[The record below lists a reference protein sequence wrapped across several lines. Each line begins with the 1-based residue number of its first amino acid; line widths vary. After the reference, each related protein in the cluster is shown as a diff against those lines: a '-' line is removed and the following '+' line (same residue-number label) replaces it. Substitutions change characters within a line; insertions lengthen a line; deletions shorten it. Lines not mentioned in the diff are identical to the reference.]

1 MKARDWLLR
10 ILGVLAFCGLIAAAR
25 DVETKFSAIAQEVV
39 RIESNYR
46 DWKVQRLVG
55 AGPYDRGAEILYYLD
70 PTTGALGKLTL
81 EVGLSASDLEF
92 SFYFRG
98 DEIIAYVAT
107 KRSYKADSDGERD
120 FKNPSPELVVAIC
133 MIENG
138 SLSVLAT
145 KNVAEVN
152 MAAVVR
158 SVDAGPILRVAEKLV
173 SYRNREMV
181 SGEVGLTSRDEVDT
195 LMSVVDEENVHAL
208 AR

>member
-1 MKARDWLLR
+1 MRCADSN
-10 ILGVLAFCGLIAAAR
+10 
-25 DVETKFSAIAQEVV
+25 SAT
-39 RIESNYR
+39 S
-46 DWKVQRLVG
+46 
-55 AGPYDRGAEILYYLD
+55 P
-70 PTTGALGKLTL
+70 
-81 EVGLSASDLEF
+81 
-92 SFYFRG
+92 
-98 DEIIAYVAT
+98 

-120 FKNPSPELVVAIC
+120 FKNLSPELVVAIC

-195 LMSVVDEENVHAL
+195 LMSVVDEENVYAL